1 MEKEF
6 VLMEK
11 DVDEAYVNKVELESR
26 LERLTDEISVFNQL

>member
-26 LERLTDEISVFNQL
+26 REGLVDEIGFLGSL